1 MLFPLRCA
9 CATLLLLGAAAAT
22 GAEFTGYLSVT
33 TDYVKRGVSQSA
45 GDPAAQLGVDVAFSN
60 GLFAGFWGSTIDIDN
75 GPSRHRDKETNYY
88 VGFARDLANL
98 WRVTGHIVA
107 YRYPGQTGNVD
118 YNYDEYSVGVSYND
132 RIWLEYSHTP
142 DLYNTGLSAW
152 NADLYTEWFETGP
165 WAVGGGGGYYDTSNL
180 TNRTYWYWSMGAT
193 GSFKYA
199 DVDVRF
205 HDTSRPVPIISTQE
219 RADSRAVLTIRIP
232 F

>member
-1 MLFPLRCA
+1 MAFPIKYTTAMLLILV
-9 CATLLLLGAAAAT
+9 TAAAT
-22 GAEFTGYLSVT
+22 GAEFTGYVGVT

-45 GDPAAQLGVDVAFSN
+45 GDPAAQLGVDLAFKN

-88 VGFARDLANL
+88 VGFAQDISDL
-98 WRVTGHIVA
+98 WRITGHVVA

-118 YNYDEYSVGVSYND
+118 YNYDEYSVSVSYDD
-132 RIWLEYSHTP
+132 RTWLEYSHTP
-142 DLYNTGLSAW
+142 DLYNTGRSAR
-152 NADLYTEWFETGP
+152 NADLYAEWFETGS
-165 WAVGGGGGYYDTSNL
+165 WAVGGGGGWYDTSKL
-180 TNRTYWYWSMGAT
+180 TNSAYWYWSLGAT
-193 GSFKYA
+193 GSFKFA

-205 HDTSRPVPIISTQE
+205 HDTSRSVPIISTQD